1 MDQEKAILL
10 NTLHSVSF
18 ADLQVVV
25 NRHSLK
31 ALLLGSP
38 KAFLKDSKSKSYF
51 KQKRSKG

>member
-1 MDQEKAILL
+1 MDQEKAIFLS
-10 NTLHSVSF
+10 TLHSVSF

-38 KAFLKDSKSKSYF
+38 KAFLKDSEFKSYF